1 MSLNFEFPEGI
12 DKSLIEYTQKDGS
25 LHWTGRAS
33 GFVHYMMVL
42 QHDTDGEMTD
52 DKLIEIAR
60 RIAQI
65 DMMSNFDHY
74 WETVDGV
81 TSGYRYSLHDV
92 VTYWG
97 LTTNVSHKTR
107 TQWDAYFNKCWTN
120 AKANKRLLDDVQ
132 AVIKRLSIRVPNST
146 HKEKKT
152 NAEA

>member
-12 DKSLIEYTQKDGS
+12 DRKLIEYTQDDGS
-25 LHWTGRAS
+25 LHWLARAS
-33 GFVHYMMVL
+33 GFVYYMMVL
-42 QHDTDGEMTD
+42 QHDIEGEMTN

-65 DMMSNFDHY
+65 DMMSNFNHY

-81 TSGYRYSLHDV
+81 TYGYRYSLHDV

-120 AKANKRLLDDVQ
+120 AKKNKRLLDDVE
-132 AVIKRLSIRVPNST
+132 AVIKRLSVRKPLST
-146 HKEKKT
+146 HKD
-152 NAEA
+152 ADRS